1 MLPALRKTS
10 WATKKVFQ
18 MFNVCVAEENLKEE
32 L

>member
-1 MLPALRKTS
+1 
-10 WATKKVFQ
+10 